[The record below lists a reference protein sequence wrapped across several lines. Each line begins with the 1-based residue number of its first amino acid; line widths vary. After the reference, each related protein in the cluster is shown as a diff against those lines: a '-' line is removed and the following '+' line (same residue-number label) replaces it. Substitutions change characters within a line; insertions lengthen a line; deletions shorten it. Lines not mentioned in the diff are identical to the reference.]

1 MPAKACGAVVYL
13 RAVLPD
19 DVLCNIVAA
28 KTKVAPISMKTLTVP
43 RLELKGCLLLS
54 KLFKSI
60 LQSLYMVYTISE
72 LFCWADSYDCVHWI
86 NNKRKIRER
95 FIQGRVEEIRRNLPD
110 IKWLHY
116 PGKLNPA
123 DLPSRGFVKGDTID
137 TWLHGPMFLSRDRD
151 AWPCVKLI
159 NNGNDVDEV
168 NESRL
173 VHIVE
178 TKSQEGSKCDMKKLI
193 NIERC
198 SSLQKLMRITCYVL
212 KFIHKLKNKMNVTKP
227 TSIVSDEI
235 QSNEL
240 ENAKLLWIKNE
251 QRDIINNYKRMKEL
265 KYSLGLFTDPN
276 GVLRLKG
283 RLESMEEK
291 FEKRFPI
298 FLDQNSYF
306 TKLIIL
312 ECHKK
317 VKHSRVKDTLNE
329 LRSNYW
335 ITQGRRTVKRI
346 IGKCTLCN
354 RFDAKAFE
362 SLPFAPL
369 PEFRVKA
376 DFPFTSTGIDYFGP
390 LLVKNIFSSDNSEN
404 DLHKVHVVLYTCAS
418 SRAVYLD

>member
-1 MPAKACGAVVYL
+1 M
-13 RAVLPD
+13 
-19 DVLCNIVAA
+19 
-28 KTKVAPISMKTLTVP
+28 
-43 RLELKGCLLLS
+43 E
-54 KLFKSI
+54 
-60 LQSLYMVYTISE
+60 
-72 LFCWADSYDCVHWI
+72 
-86 NNKRKIRER
+86 
-95 FIQGRVEEIRRNLPD
+95 
-110 IKWLHY
+110 
-116 PGKLNPA
+116 
-123 DLPSRGFVKGDTID
+123 
-137 TWLHGPMFLSRDRD
+137 
-151 AWPCVKLI
+151 
-159 NNGNDVDEV
+159 
-168 NESRL
+168 
-173 VHIVE
+173 
-178 TKSQEGSKCDMKKLI
+178 
-193 NIERC
+193 
-198 SSLQKLMRITCYVL
+198 
-212 KFIHKLKNKMNVTKP
+212 
-227 TSIVSDEI
+227 
-235 QSNEL
+235 
-240 ENAKLLWIKNE
+240 
-251 QRDIINNYKRMKEL
+251 EL

-283 RLESMEEK
+283 RLENMEEK

-329 LRSNYW
+329 LRSSYW
-335 ITQGRRTVKRI
+335 ITQGRQTVKRI

-418 SRAVYLD
+418 SRAVYLDLVPDANCIAFVRSLRRFIRRYGISKIYISDNATCFTGPELTTFIQQMNSEWKFILEASPWWGGFWERLVQSSKRCLRKILGKARLTYEELLTVIAEVECVLNSRPLCRIYNDNTDDVITPSHLLFGRRLLSTFNQEISPENIDFGRTGVTKRFDLIKQILEHFWKRWKTNILQSCVNFRTAGIKFRINKFRSETWS